1 MMKIECMGKLKG
13 DGDEKYFHR
22 ASERDAANA
31 RWGPAKP
38 AFSLEI
44 LEASACMDGRKE
56 GEWQRMEKRCLQRLR
71 RDEQHS
77 INAFRLL

>member
-1 MMKIECMGKLKG
+1 MRNIS
-13 DGDEKYFHR
+13 R

>member
-1 MMKIECMGKLKG
+1 MRNIS
-13 DGDEKYFHR
+13 R

-56 GEWQRMEKRCLQRLR
+56 GGRVASKDGVGE
-71 RDEQHS
+71 
-77 INAFRLL
+77 ALLAAAAAR